1 MTDEFREYFGS
12 ASDERH
18 TLLQALHELIL
29 SLYPRAS
36 QVISYGIPTY
46 RLGTGWV
53 SLGYWK
59 GGVSL
64 YTNGPHNIAQFTERY
79 PAIKAGKG
87 SLSFRLSDELPLE
100 AIGKVIRRAMEPP
113 DATGG

>member
-1 MTDEFREYFGS
+1 MIRFDR
-12 ASDERH
+12 ARVD
-18 TLLQALHELIL
+18 LLF
-29 SLYPRAS
+29 
-36 QVISYGIPTY
+36 
-46 RLGTGWV
+46 
-53 SLGYWK
+53 
-59 GGVSL
+59 
-64 YTNGPHNIAQFTERY
+64 AQFTERY